1 MEIQCVSCKVRTEI
15 LKIFS
20 WILGSK
26 GLSVMDMFK
35 RFTILGS
42 ERDLKN
48 KMKIFV
54 LIGGIIYM
62 EK

>member
-1 MEIQCVSCKVRTEI
+1 
-15 LKIFS
+15 
-20 WILGSK
+20 
-26 GLSVMDMFK
+26 MDMFK

-48 KMKIFV
+48 KMKILV
-54 LIGGIIYM
+54 WLCGIIYM